1 MSYSNPVQPLIV
13 SSFLTLAGAV
23 AAANVDF
30 ERDIQPLFA
39 EKCYSCHGAEKQK
52 GGLRLDRRK
61 EALQGGDSGK
71 AILPGKA
78 GDSILIRNV
87 SGVDPDSMM
96 PPKGKGDPVTEKQ
109 LALLRAWIDAGAP
122 WPDGAL
128 AEGSTSAH
136 WAFRAPV
143 RPAVP
148 NSSSH
153 PVDGFIRAR
162 LASEKISPAPEADRV
177 TLIRRLSLDLLGLPP
192 KPDVVEQFLGDTD
205 PRAYEKLV
213 DRLLASPHFGER
225 WARHWLDL
233 ARYADSDGYE
243 KDGVRPYAYL
253 YRDWVVDAINRDLPF
268 DQFTIEQ
275 LAGDLLPDATL
286 EQKVA
291 TGFHRQTL
299 TNKEGGIDP
308 EEFRCK
314 ATADRVNTTATVW
327 LGLTVACAECH
338 THKYDPIT
346 QREYYQFYAFFNN
359 ASEKDVPAPR
369 HAELEEY
376 QRDKARWD
384 KKRTELNQQL
394 DKQRARDVSKALKE
408 WEATLVRPKVDWR
421 PLEPLSADAR
431 EGATLS
437 ISNDTIVAS
446 GKSPA
451 TETYEVEFG
460 TGLTNITGF
469 RLEVLDHPDEKR
481 GPGRA
486 ENGSFVLSEFKLRV
500 INARGEAT
508 NVALTNAVANASQPE
523 HPVNNAIDGNSA
535 TGWSVSPQ
543 KSRGQVAIFET
554 HLPLNADGKLAFSL
568 TQQYGKEHTIGQ
580 FRVLATTSAPPF
592 FVDVLSETITRALAT
607 PPSERTLNQIRELT
621 DFYRDQVDLETLDL
635 KKQIAAH
642 ARRRPV
648 EPPTKAAIMVEENR
662 ETHIH
667 VRGDFLRKGDG
678 VEPATLAVL
687 HPLRARSTKPDR
699 LDLARWLFDPA
710 NPLTGRVAAN
720 HVWKH
725 LFGRGLVPTVDDFG
739 SRGEKP
745 SHPELLDWLAT
756 ELARIGWSRK
766 ELIKLIVTSATYRQS
781 SQVRPELSQRDPL
794 NILLARQNRLRLEA
808 EVIRDCHLAVSG
820 LLNGEIGGPSVRPP
834 LPSDLTSIAYANQ
847 IRWKNSEGTDRY
859 RRGLYTFFQRTVPYP
874 MLMTFDAPD
883 SNVACTR
890 RERSN
895 TPLQAL
901 TLLNDPAFFEC
912 SQALGRG
919 IGGLSE
925 AGTKEKVRRVFTM
938 VLSRPPTQAEMD
950 RLVEF
955 HEVQTRLLK
964 EKPGSAKALIGAGGA
979 DDYGVETAALVAL
992 TRTLMNLDEFVTR
1005 E

>member
-1 MSYSNPVQPLIV
+1 MSYPDQVQPLVV
-13 SSFLTLAGAV
+13 STFLALAGAV
-23 AAANVDF
+23 AAAHVDF
-30 ERDIQPLFA
+30 KRDIQPIFA
-39 EKCYSCHGAEKQK
+39 EKCYSCHGTEKQK

-61 EALQGGDSGK
+61 DALQGGDSGK
-71 AILPGKA
+71 VILPGKP

-87 SGVDPDSMM
+87 SGVDPNNVM
-96 PPKGKGDPVTEKQ
+96 PPKGKAEPVTENQ
-109 LALLRAWIDAGAP
+109 LALLRAWIEAGAP
-122 WPDGAL
+122 WPDDTL
-128 AEGSTSAH
+128 AATSTNAH
-136 WAFRAPV
+136 WAFHKPA
-143 RPAVP
+143 RPALP
-148 NSSSH
+148 KSAGH
-153 PVDGFIRAR
+153 PIDALVRAR
-162 LASEKISPAPEADRV
+162 LEPEKISPAPEADRA

-192 KPDVVEQFLGDTD
+192 KRDDVDQFLGDTD

-253 YRDWVVDAINRDLPF
+253 YRDWVIDAINRDLPF

-299 TNKEGGIDP
+299 TNKEGGIDA

-359 ASEKDVPAPR
+359 ASEQDVPAPR
-369 HAELEEY
+369 RAELETY
-376 QRDKARWD
+376 QRDKALWE
-384 KKRTELNQQL
+384 KKRADLNQRL
-394 DKQRARDVSKALKE
+394 EQRRGHDLSNALKA
-408 WEATLVRPKVDWR
+408 WETTLVRPKVDWR
-421 PLEPLSADAR
+421 ALEPLSADAR
-431 EGATLS
+431 EGTTLS
-437 ISNDTIVAS
+437 FSNETIVAS

-451 TETYEVEFG
+451 TETYEVEFH

-469 RLEVLDHPDEKR
+469 RLEVIDPLDEKK

-486 ENGSFVLSEFKLRV
+486 ENGNFVLSEFKARL
-500 INARGEAT
+500 INARGEST
-508 NVALTNAVANASQPE
+508 NVVLTNAVADASQPE
-523 HPVNNAIDGNSA
+523 HPVGNAIDGSSG

-543 KSRGQVAIFET
+543 KSRGHVAIFET
-554 HLPLNADGKLAFSL
+554 HHPLNVEGKLAFSL
-568 TQQYGKEHTIGQ
+568 SQQHGKAHTIGQ
-580 FRVLATTSAPPF
+580 FRILATASAPPF
-592 FVDVLSETITRALAT
+592 AVDVLAETISHALAT
-607 PPSERTLNQIRELT
+607 PAGQRTPDQTKELT
-621 DFYRDQVDLETLDL
+621 EFYRDQVDPETLDL

-642 ARRRPV
+642 ARTRPT
-648 EPPTKAAIMVEENR
+648 ESPTKAAIFVEENR

-667 VRGDFLRKGDG
+667 VRGDFLRKGDAVAPG
-678 VEPATLAVL
+678 TLAVL
-687 HPLRARSTKPDR
+687 HPLQARGAKPDR

-710 NPLTGRVAAN
+710 NPLTARVAVN

-725 LFGRGLVPTVDDFG
+725 LFGRGLVTTVDDFG
-739 SRGEKP
+739 TRGDKP

-756 ELARIGWSRK
+756 EFARLGWTRK

-808 EVIRDCHLAVSG
+808 EVIRDCHLTVSG
-820 LLNGEIGGPSVRPP
+820 LLNAEIGGPSVRPP

-847 IRWKNSEGTDRY
+847 IRWKNSEGMDRY

-901 TLLNDPAFFEC
+901 TLLNDPVFFEC
-912 SQALGRG
+912 GQALGRRV
-919 IGGLSE
+919 GGLSE
-925 AGTKEKVRRVFTM
+925 AGTKEKVRRVFMM
-938 VLSRPPTQAEMD
+938 VLSRAPTQAEMD

-964 EKPGSAKALIGAGGA
+964 EKPESVKALIGAEEA
-979 DDYGVETAALVAL
+979 DADGVETATWVAL
-992 TRTLMNLDEFVTR
+992 ARTLMNLDEFVTR